1 MVQRTF
7 FTAYCITTNLFCQ
20 GVCKKKR
27 KHIRAFVKTGKGH
40 YTFQHRILLSTEIPV
55 PKKTS
60 AREFYGSG
68 TIAALIVSIAI
79 LSISLPAACGN

>member
-7 FTAYCITTNLFCQ
+7 FTAYCITPNLFCQ

-27 KHIRAFVKTGKGH
+27 KHIRAFAKTAKGI
-40 YTFQHRILLSTEIPV
+40 ILLSTEIPV
-55 PKKTS
+55 PKRTS

-68 TIAALIVSIAI
+68 TIAALIVAIAI
-79 LSISLPAACGN
+79 LSIFLPAACGN